1 MRVDEPLYVSV
12 SVQEARVVLPRPDQ
26 GHGLGGQVGRQQGAG
41 QADLQLSLC
50 NDNVRTHY

>member
-1 MRVDEPLYVSV
+1 MRVDESLYVSV

-50 NDNVRTHY
+50 NENVSTHF